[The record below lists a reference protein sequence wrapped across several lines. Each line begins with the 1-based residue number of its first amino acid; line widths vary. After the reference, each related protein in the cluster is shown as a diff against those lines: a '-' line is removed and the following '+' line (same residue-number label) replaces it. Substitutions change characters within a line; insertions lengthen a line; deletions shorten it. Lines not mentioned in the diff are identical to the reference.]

1 MTGTTKIIWPDCLR
15 RSGAICK
22 TIWQPSNKLWP
33 SEIYGWDAETN
44 PRIPYTCQL
53 TYRMIAYHIRQ
64 TETLQ
69 WALHKTR
76 SWGRYSYH
84 KLSLFNK
91 CSPISDDIGVCVI
104 LAKSMHSKPQVVRCT
119 DCHRHPQFSAVHPT
133 RLVMSLREW
142 KINCFFFRHIWSK
155 YAMDGYIACTNVC
168 LRDLD
173 GGR

>member
-1 MTGTTKIIWPDCLR
+1 MTKWNSRYRCGNQPQN
-15 RSGAICK
+15 
-22 TIWQPSNKLWP
+22 TIHLSA
-33 SEIYGWDAETN
+33 DV
-44 PRIPYTCQL
+44 PYDSLPHKKDRNITV
-53 TYRMIAYHIRQ
+53 
-64 TETLQ
+64 
-69 WALHKTR
+69 ALHKTR

-104 LAKSMHSKPQVVRCT
+104 LAKSVHSKPQVVRCT

-133 RLVMSLREW
+133 RLVASLREW
-142 KINCFFFRHIWSK
+142 KIQCFFRHIWSK
-155 YAMDGYIACTNVC
+155 YAMDGYIACTSVC